1 MRALNQRV
9 TQACVSV
16 EGEKVGAV
24 GRGLAVLLGV
34 ARGDVAEDAE
44 RLARKTAEMRIFPD
58 ATGRFNLSLLDIGGE
73 ALVVSQFTLLAD
85 TRRGRR
91 PDFMAA
97 APPEEAETLVE
108 RYVSVLR
115 QMGVPVSTGR
125 FGAHMLVEIHNDG
138 PVTILLD
145 TADLDRPRRA

>member
-1 MRALNQRV
+1 M
-9 TQACVSV
+9 
-16 EGEKVGAV
+16 VGAI
-24 GRGLAVLLGV
+24 GRGLVVLVGV
-34 ARGDVAEDAE
+34 ASGDTPEDADK
-44 RLARKTAEMRIFPD
+44 LARKTADLRVFPD
-58 ATGRFNLSLLDIGGE
+58 DGGRFDRSLLDIGGE

-97 APPEEAETLVE
+97 APPEEAEALVE
-108 RYVSVLR
+108 RYVSALAH
-115 QMGVPVSTGR
+115 MGVRVSTGR

-145 TADLDRPRRA
+145 TADLDRPRRG